1 MLLPPASQGS
11 RTRMTTIEEG
21 LPSRDLFPER
31 VYTLPELRYPDRLN
45 VARELLDRNAD
56 GGRAGRPAVF
66 AGEQVL
72 TYGELQKKVN
82 RLGNGLRALGLDRGS
97 RVLLRMP
104 NVPEFVITWLACQ
117 KLGIITVGTMPMLR
131 SRELAYIVND
141 AETTAA
147 VVWGG
152 IREELEKAQRE
163 APTLKRLIV
172 AGEPKPGDVGW
183 QDLLDG
189 QPERLAVEETGANDV
204 AMIAYTSGSTGVPKG
219 CVHFHNDILASADS
233 YARYVL
239 TPSEEDRFGG
249 HPTLAFTFGTGGL
262 MVFPFR
268 FGAATV
274 LMGPFQ
280 PETML
285 ETIQRYRL
293 SVCFCAPT
301 SYKLMLRVP
310 EMERRYDLRSL
321 RLSVSAAE
329 PLPAATYEEWVKR
342 AGSELLDGIG
352 STEMFHIF
360 ISSLAGQV
368 RPGATGVPVPGYDCR
383 VVDEMGQEVP
393 TGTAGLVAIK
403 GPTGCRYWRKPERQ
417 AEYVRFGG
425 WNITGDVYIKD
436 PDGYFT
442 YQCRS
447 DDMIVSGGYKIPGPE
462 VERVLDEHP
471 AVAESAVVASPDE
484 TRGYVVKAYVVLK
497 PGRSASEALAAE
509 LQGHVKRELAPYKY
523 PRRIEFVERLPRTET
538 GKIRRVDLRR
548 QEAERARGRG
558 P

>member
-1 MLLPPASQGS
+1 
-11 RTRMTTIEEG
+11 MTTLQEG
-21 LPSRDLFPER
+21 LPSRELLPER
-31 VYTLPELRYPDRLN
+31 VYTLPEVRYPERLN
-45 VARELLDRNAD
+45 VARELLDRNAE
-56 GGRAGRPAVF
+56 GGSAGRPAIF
-66 AGEQVL
+66 FGEQAL
-72 TYGELQKKVN
+72 TYGELQKRVN
-82 RLGNGLRALGLDRGS
+82 RLGNGLRGLGLGRGD

-104 NVPEFVITWLACQ
+104 NVPEFVVTWLACQ

-131 SRELAYIVND
+131 ARELAYIAND
-141 AETTAA
+141 AGTTAA

-152 IREELEKAQRE
+152 IREEMEKAVLQ
-163 APTLKRLIV
+163 APVLTQMIV
-172 AGEPKPGDVGW
+172 AGEARAGDVAW
-183 QDLLDG
+183 QGLLDG
-189 QPERLAVEETGANDV
+189 QPDRLGAEETGANDV

-219 CVHFHNDILASADS
+219 CVHFHNDIVASADS

-239 TPSEEDRFGG
+239 SPGEDDRFGG

-262 MVFPFR
+262 LVFPFR

-285 ETIQRYRL
+285 ETIERYRI

-329 PLPAATYEEWVKR
+329 PLPGATYEEWVKR
-342 AGSELLDGIG
+342 TGTELLDGIG

-360 ISSLAGQV
+360 ISSIGGKV

-383 VVDEMGQEVP
+383 ILDESGREVP
-393 TGTAGLVAIK
+393 TGTAGLVSIK
-403 GPTGCRYWRKPERQ
+403 GPTGCKYWKKPDRQ

-425 WNITGDVYIKD
+425 WNVTGDVYVKD
-436 PDGYFT
+436 TDGYFW

-484 TRGYVVKAYVVLK
+484 TRGFIVTAYVVLK
-497 PGRSASEALAAE
+497 PGRPASEELVTE
-509 LQGHVKRELAPYKY
+509 LQEHVKRELAPYKY
-523 PRRIEFVERLPRTET
+523 PRRIEFVAGLPRTET
-538 GKIRRVDLRR
+538 GKIRRVELRQ
-548 QEAERARGRG
+548 QELLRSRGKG
-558 P
+558 S

>member
-1 MLLPPASQGS
+1 
-11 RTRMTTIEEG
+11 MTTIPEG

-31 VYTLPELRYPDRLN
+31 VYTLPELRYPERLN
-45 VARELLDRNAD
+45 VGRELLDANAE

-82 RLGNGLRALGLDRGS
+82 RLGNGLRALGLERGA

-104 NVPEFVITWLACQ
+104 NVPEFIITWLACQ

-163 APTLKRLIV
+163 APSLKRLIV
-172 AGEPKPGDVGW
+172 AGETKPGDVGLH
-183 QDLLDG
+183 DLLDG
-189 QPERLAVEETGANDV
+189 QPERLAAEDTGANDV
-204 AMIAYTSGSTGVPKG
+204 AMIAYTSGSTGIPKG

-268 FGAATV
+268 FGAAPV

-280 PETML
+280 PEAML
-285 ETIQRYRL
+285 ETIQRSRL

-301 SYKLMLRVP
+301 SYRLMLRVP

-342 AGSELLDGIG
+342 TGIELLDGIG

-360 ISSLAGQV
+360 ISSLPRRV

-383 VVDEMGQEVP
+383 VVDEEGQEVP
-393 TGTAGLVAIK
+393 TGTAGLVAMK
-403 GPTGCRYWRKPERQ
+403 GPTGCKYWRKPERQ

-425 WNITGDVYIKD
+425 WNVTGDVYIKD
-436 PDGYFT
+436 PDGYFS

-471 AVAESAVVASPDE
+471 AVAESAVVATPDA
-484 TRGYVVKAYVVLK
+484 TRGSVVKAYVVLK
-497 PGRSASEALAAE
+497 AGRTASEALAAE
-509 LQGHVKRELAPYKY
+509 LQEHIKRELAPYKY
-523 PRRIEFVERLPRTET
+523 PRRIEFVEGLPRTET
-538 GKIRRVDLRR
+538 GKIRRVELRR
-548 QEAERARGRG
+548 QEAERARGQG

>member
-1 MLLPPASQGS
+1 
-11 RTRMTTIEEG
+11 MTTIEEG

-117 KLGIITVGTMPMLR
+117 KLGIVTVGTMPMLR

-285 ETIQRYRL
+285 ETIRRYRL

-360 ISSLAGQV
+360 ISSLAGKV

-497 PGRSASEALAAE
+497 PGRAASEALAAE

>member
-104 NVPEFVITWLACQ
+104 NVPEFIITWLACQ

-163 APTLKRLIV
+163 APTLRRLIV
-172 AGEPKPGDVGW
+172 AGETKSGDVGW

-189 QPERLAVEETGANDV
+189 QPERLAAEETGANDG

-285 ETIQRYRL
+285 ETIRRYRL

-360 ISSLAGQV
+360 ISSLASQV

-383 VVDEMGQEVP
+383 VVDEVGREVP

-403 GPTGCRYWRKPERQ
+403 GPTGGRYWRKPERQ

-436 PDGYFT
+436 PDGYFS

-484 TRGYVVKAYVVLK
+484 TRGYVVKAYIVLK
-497 PGRSASEALAAE
+497 PGQAASEAFAAQ
-509 LQGHVKRELAPYKY
+509 LQEHVKKELAPYKY

>member
-1 MLLPPASQGS
+1 
-11 RTRMTTIEEG
+11 MTTIEEG

-172 AGEPKPGDVGW
+172 AGETKPGDVGG

-189 QPERLAVEETGANDV
+189 QPERLAAEETGANDV

-360 ISSLAGQV
+360 ISSLASQV

-383 VVDEMGQEVP
+383 VVDEVGREVP

-484 TRGYVVKAYVVLK
+484 TRGYVVKAYIVLK
-497 PGRSASEALAAE
+497 PGQAASEAFAAQ
-509 LQGHVKRELAPYKY
+509 LQEHVKKELAPYKY